1 MLVGDAAPSSAPR
14 LAQQPVQLS
23 DTTSAVAITNA
34 SNIARS
40 IIRRRFTAIR
50 HVIQSNTW
58 SMFGTIE
65 IIAITTNTVTVAGIS
80 VIMAGIGIVTKVA
93 AAGAMIMAAA
103 TGING

>member
-1 MLVGDAAPSSAPR
+1 
-14 LAQQPVQLS
+14 
-23 DTTSAVAITNA
+23 
-34 SNIARS
+34 
-40 IIRRRFTAIR
+40 
-50 HVIQSNTW
+50 
-58 SMFGTIE
+58 MFGTIE